1 MLLTTSAVVGT
12 AAVASYGV
20 DPQRDRREDRLDRR
34 ERSKRVLV
42 ATNHP
47 SRARWP

>member
-12 AAVASYGV
+12 AAVVYGV

-34 ERSKRVLV
+34 ESID
-42 ATNHP
+42 
-47 SRARWP
+47 SGCW